1 MKWSTKNVY
10 IAFSDAMYAR
20 VKDYE
25 MAVLVKLAIYISD
38 WLNVNF
44 GFVSQPNTHLHG
56 NEDEIDLAHLLKE
69 QDKIRNTK
77 YLINLQFIEKDDL

>member
-1 MKWSTKNVY
+1 
-10 IAFSDAMYAR
+10 MYAR

-69 QDKIRNTK
+69 QDEIRNTK
-77 YLINLQFIEKDDL
+77 YRINLRFIADTRNWLFIMIMVKILQWIF